1 MWAKSTKNLNTLQ
14 FMLIFFKIH
23 PVIRQL
29 TDNGRKRCLPAGN
42 HKSEKNQ
49 FISKMHEFCA

>member
-1 MWAKSTKNLNTLQ
+1 
-14 FMLIFFKIH
+14 MLIFFKIH

-29 TDNGRKRCLPAGN
+29 TDNGRKRCFPAGN